1 MKNINFIQLSELE
14 SVQEAPFVLLQGGIG
29 SYGLMAGNAEEV
41 NDFEQEF
48 TGWFERKV
56 CTDGT
61 GIQNAVIVFSTA
73 PLQVFC
79 VSSDVIE
86 LYQVEMTAYLYAIDN
101 RTVSKKEKPYQLA
114 KIG

>member
-1 MKNINFIQLSELE
+1 LE
-14 SVQEAPFVLLQGGIG
+14 STQEAPFVLLQGGIG
-29 SYGLMAGNAEEV
+29 SYGLMTGKAEEV

-61 GIQNAVIVFSTA
+61 GIQNAIIVFSTA
-73 PLQVFC
+73 PFQVFC
-79 VSSDVIE
+79 VSSDIIE
-86 LYQVEMTAYLYAIDN
+86 LYQVEMAAYLYAIDN
-101 RTVSKKEKPYQLA
+101 RTVSKKEKPYQLT